1 VERGEHYRE
10 GAWEVAD
17 LVVAGVKDGDGVVV
31 VPVERLADQVDGLA
45 AGDLAAVVA
54 YMLEMMKPRR

>member
-1 VERGEHYRE
+1 
-10 GAWEVAD
+10 VAD

-31 VPVERLADQVDGLA
+31 VTVERLADQADGLA
-45 AGDLAAVVA
+45 AGDFAAVVA